1 MDLRQMRA
9 MRHAAGGRY
18 FDFTPVVI
26 VALASSVGARDLTIG
41 AGDTER
47 YLFAGMR
54 AAMVLSFRGF
64 LFLGRARRMGA
75 EPPIRHT
82 VHHRQPSWNG
92 AAIMPE
98 EATATLEIPQ
108 GVLDAAQMNAHE
120 LRRELALALYAQRR
134 LSLGKAREL
143 AGLSLWEFRQW
154 LGLRRIEAHY
164 DAADVQDDLATLR
177 ELGRLP

>member
-1 MDLRQMRA
+1 
-9 MRHAAGGRY
+9 
-18 FDFTPVVI
+18 
-26 VALASSVGARDLTIG
+26 
-41 AGDTER
+41 
-47 YLFAGMR
+47 
-54 AAMVLSFRGF
+54 
-64 LFLGRARRMGA
+64 
-75 EPPIRHT
+75 
-82 VHHRQPSWNG
+82 
-92 AAIMPE
+92 MPE

-108 GVLDAAQMNAHE
+108 GVLDAAQMNTHE

-164 DAADVQDDLATLR
+164 DAADLQDDVATLR

>member
-1 MDLRQMRA
+1 MP
-9 MRHAAGGRY
+9 G
-18 FDFTPVVI
+18 
-26 VALASSVGARDLTIG
+26 
-41 AGDTER
+41 E
-47 YLFAGMR
+47 
-54 AAMVLSFRGF
+54 
-64 LFLGRARRMGA
+64 
-75 EPPIRHT
+75 
-82 VHHRQPSWNG
+82 
-92 AAIMPE
+92 AI
-98 EATATLEIPQ
+98 ATLEIPQ
-108 GVLDAAQMNAHE
+108 GVLDAAQMNTHE